1 MNALKAEK
9 KVSRTGKGVVRE
21 SEPKWRK
28 QTKHCYM
35 TEREYKLA
43 EKVNF
48 GGMLQAAAQKEIGAI
63 AGGYRKES
71 AFVVKDAGERR
82 TRVFDYRTDE
92 KTELRIKAIAKYY
105 GESNSAV
112 IRHLL
117 YSFEA
122 GEYDD
127 KEPEVEAQ
135 QMPLPEPEREPEEV
149 PVAMVIETMK
159 DDATFRWTLTE
170 YLRQIAL
177 ALIAVNENLDD
188 IASGVNVDA
197 ERNGSVMEELGKIT
211 GQLKTLNNA
220 VWNR

>member
-1 MNALKAEK
+1 MNEK
-9 KVSRTGKGVVRE
+9 KVSRNGKAAVRE

-122 GEYDD
+122 GVYDD

-177 ALIAVNENLDD
+177 ALIAVNENLGR
-188 IASGVNVDA
+188 IADELQSIVD
-197 ERNGSVMEELGKIT
+197 S
-211 GQLKTLNNA
+211 Q
-220 VWNR
+220 

>member
-1 MNALKAEK
+1 MNEK
-9 KVSRTGKGVVRE
+9 KVSRMGKGTVQE

-127 KEPEVEAQ
+127 KEPEVEVQ
-135 QMPLPEPEREPEEV
+135 QMPLPEPEGGRTSSTADAV
-149 PVAMVIETMK
+149 PLPLEGKADTCLLRVLDRIA
-159 DDATFRWTLTE
+159 DTLE
-170 YLRQIAL
+170 DLNR
-177 ALIAVNENLDD
+177 NLDD
-188 IASGVNVDA
+188 VAFGLNAVAGQKGD
-197 ERNGSVMEELGKIT
+197 VMEELGKIT

>member
-1 MNALKAEK
+1 MNEK
-9 KVSRTGKGVVRE
+9 KVSRMGKGTVRE

-127 KEPEVEAQ
+127 KEPEVEVQ

-177 ALIAVNENLDD
+177 ALIAVNENLDT
-188 IASGVNVDA
+188 IAAGSNA
-197 ERNGSVMEELGKIT
+197 TIERQGAVMAELGKIT